1 MYTKALLLSL
11 LFVFS
16 SAWTEEGNVL
26 VLTDDD
32 FPKVFE
38 EFSHI
43 LIEFY
48 APWYQH
54 IIIKGVDI
62 ARN

>member
-1 MYTKALLLSL
+1 MYTKAFLLAL
-11 LFVFS
+11 LFVLS

-48 APWYQH
+48 APWY
-54 IIIKGVDI
+54 ITLLF
-62 ARN
+62 

>member
-1 MYTKALLLSL
+1 MYIKALLLATL
-11 LFVFS
+11 VVFAT
-16 SAWTEEGNVL
+16 AWTEEGSVL

-48 APWYQH
+48 APW
-54 IIIKGVDI
+54 
-62 ARN
+62 

>member
-1 MYTKALLLSL
+1 MYTKALLLTL
-11 LFVFS
+11 LFALS

-48 APWYQH
+48 APWYYH
-54 IIIKGVDI
+54 III
-62 ARN
+62 